1 MRRRNGE
8 TRQNLVRETR
18 SHLGKNRSSTSCSAQ
33 FFRATSL
40 IMRWRVQSLRQKI
53 FLIIGLGLTL
63 FSLYASFMEIHIPAQ
78 PMHPRVI
85 RINAKYKRRMTYAE
99 YDNIEREVE
108 PISIVKVKENNAPS
122 LEIGDCKAMH
132 DWQLLYQPACNNI
145 HEVNMNDN
153 KFLAQGGFRSVWL
166 MSDGAGSEAVI
177 KTLVWHKKF
186 REKEKERHRRDATA
200 YMMLQDSK
208 HIPNIYGYCKCVKQ
222 RTNDLR
228 CCSLSAPG
236 CNVYLPLSNP
246 PQLYKSIILRK
257 PSDTSI

>member
-1 MRRRNGE
+1 
-8 TRQNLVRETR
+8 
-18 SHLGKNRSSTSCSAQ
+18 
-33 FFRATSL
+33 
-40 IMRWRVQSLRQKI
+40 
-53 FLIIGLGLTL
+53 
-63 FSLYASFMEIHIPAQ
+63 MEIHIPAQ

-85 RINAKYKRRMTYAE
+85 RINEKYKRRITYAE